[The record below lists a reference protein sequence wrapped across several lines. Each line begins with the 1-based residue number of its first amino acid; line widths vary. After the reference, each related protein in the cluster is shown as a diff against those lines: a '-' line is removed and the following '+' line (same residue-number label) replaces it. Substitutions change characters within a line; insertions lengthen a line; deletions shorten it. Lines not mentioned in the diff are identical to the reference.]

1 MKRKTSPTSRTAN
14 SKSASQ
20 DNQAFREDF
29 HRKILLQLREMLK
42 ILKQGEQPEHR
53 KQLQSYCQHL
63 SNLGKQA
70 KLPEWVALLETAKA
84 AIANPENP
92 YQASARLI
100 IKEIKQAGKLVLEGR
115 TDKIHP
121 SEKLQALAP
130 RHFSALV
137 DIETN
142 WLETNWQEEE
152 VLDHDLWQEEE
163 TSSHDQKQVN
173 QTDNLLNEEVG
184 ELQDHFTDSAEATS
198 NSPTDELATLFSEDS
213 PEEPAEAT
221 PSAPLPSDSEI
232 SDLFSEPFPFGEDS
246 AEGDLAA
253 LLGLES
259 TGEGKLDLDGFEE
272 PEDISGLEQLLDSSP
287 TEEDISSQGS
297 VADLAVFAQESA
309 ALPDLYEQFDELDAV
324 IEESAVVVAQERGSS
339 ISFEKLEAL
348 LNFSAAEIDA
358 TRTILEQQKS
368 AFATAETP
376 LTPSSQSED
385 NLDDEFK
392 DLEKLLEQADPTRGS
407 SPGLQPARPRTG
419 KPKAK
424 KFEQTMRVPVK
435 QLDNFSNLIG
445 ELVVKRNSL
454 EQDQERLRQFLDN
467 LLNQVQKLG
476 DVGARMQDLYERSL
490 LEGALLASQNSSQ
503 FSSGSDRPSE
513 SGSDDR
519 EDQGLNALEM
529 DRFTGFH
536 LLSQEMIE
544 LIVRVRESSS
554 DIQFLVDETD
564 KVARTLRQVTT
575 QLQENITKSRM
586 VPFSQT
592 ADRLPRAVR
601 EVSLKLNKKV
611 ELHAEGREVLIDKM
625 ILEHLYNPMTHL
637 VNNAITHG
645 IESPEVRLSQGKSS
659 VGRIAIRAFLQGN
672 QTVIAVSDDG
682 AGIDPERVKA
692 KAIEKGLI
700 NRAEAQALSN
710 QEVYDF
716 LFHAGFSTKD
726 QADDFA
732 GRGVGMDV
740 VHTSLSEIRGTI
752 GIDSTLG
759 KGTTFTIRLPLTLSI
774 CKALCCLSNH
784 NRIAFPMDGVE
795 DMQDYLPSDIQTNAE
810 GLQCVRWR
818 DTLLPFKPL
827 DNLLSYNRQISRGT
841 VYGGKQEDDT
851 VSIVVLR
858 SAGNLLAIQVD
869 QVLGEEEIVIKQ
881 LTGPV
886 PKPPGIAGA
895 TVRGD
900 GSVMPIGDV
909 LELIEISQGRMRAYS
924 GGDLWQKAPGA
935 AQPGLGAQD
944 LAPLPIKTE
953 PMVLIVDD
961 SITVR
966 ELLSLSFSKAG
977 YRVEQARDGQ
987 EAWEKLRSGLPC
999 DMVFCDIEMPRM
1011 NGLEL
1016 LSHIQKDQRLAS
1028 LPLALL
1034 TSRGAERHRKV
1045 AAELGATAYLTKPYT
1060 ERDLL
1065 DVAERMLEGEVLL
1078 ANSTRASAEVKPE
1091 IGSHSRAS
1099 GTPAVVEPKVAVKS
1113 EPTVLIVDDSVV
1125 VREMLS
1131 TTFKNAGY
1139 RVEQARDGQEAWEK
1153 LRAGLACNVV
1163 FCDIEMPR
1171 MNGLELL
1178 SRLQEDEQ
1186 FSSVPVAMITSR
1198 GAQKMQKMAAK
1209 RGAKGYF
1216 VKPYVEGALL
1226 TAADRLIAGEILL
1239 ENINLENI
1247 NLENIQSD

>member
-14 SKSASQ
+14 SKSTSQ

-29 HRKILLQLREMLK
+29 HRKVLLQLREMLK

-115 TDKIHP
+115 TDKIYP
-121 SEKLQALAP
+121 SEQLQALAP

-137 DIETN
+137 NIETN

-152 VLDHDLWQEEE
+152 TLSRDLWQEEE
-163 TSSHDQKQVN
+163 TIDNDQKPVN

-184 ELQDHFTDSAEATS
+184 ELQDRFTDSAEAAS
-198 NSPTDELATLFSEDS
+198 NSPTDELATLFREHS
-213 PEEPAEAT
+213 PEEPPEAT
-221 PSAPLPSDSEI
+221 PPAPLPSDGEI
-232 SDLFSEPFPFGEDS
+232 SDLFSERFSFEEESTEGDESVNP
-246 AEGDLAA
+246 EGDLAA
-253 LLGLES
+253 LLGLE
-259 TGEGKLDLDGFEE
+259 TNGEGKLDLDGFEE
-272 PEDISGLEQLLDSSP
+272 PQEISELEQLLDFNP
-287 TEEDISSQGS
+287 TEEDISSQAS
-297 VADLAVFAQESA
+297 VADLEVFPQESA
-309 ALPDLYEQFDELDAV
+309 PLPDLYEQFDELDAL
-324 IEESAVVVAQERGSS
+324 IEESAAAVAGERDGAV
-339 ISFEKLEAL
+339 SFEQLEAL
-348 LNFSAAEIDA
+348 LDLPAAEIEA
-358 TRTILEQQKS
+358 K
-368 AFATAETP
+368 AET
-376 LTPSSQSED
+376 LLAPSSQEKD
-385 NLDDEFK
+385 NLDNEFD
-392 DLEKLLEQADPTRGS
+392 DLEKLLEQADPIRGS
-407 SPGLQPARPRTG
+407 SPGVQPTGGQRHQSRPG

-503 FSSGSDRPSE
+503 FSSGSDRSSE

-672 QTVIAVSDDG
+672 QTVISVSDDG

-851 VSIVVLR
+851 VSIIVLR

-935 AQPGLGAQD
+935 VDSGVGGQD
-944 LAPLPIKTE
+944 LAPLGIKTE

-966 ELLSLSFSKAG
+966 ELLSLSFSKVG

-1016 LSHIQKDQRLAS
+1016 LSHIQKDQKLAS

-1078 ANSTRASAEVKPE
+1078 ANSTRASAETKPE

-1099 GTPAVVEPKVAVKS
+1099 GTPAVVEPKVTLKS

-1131 TTFKNAGY
+1131 MTFKNAGY
-1139 RVEQARDGQEAWEK
+1139 RVEQARDGQEAWDK
-1153 LRAGLACNVV
+1153 LCAGLTCDVV